1 MLWQRILLETTSHS
15 NSAFGFGAGGDITT
29 GGNNLCL
36 GSNAGRS
43 TSPSGS
49 ITTGSNNIVLG
60 DENAQNLYCVQTSI
74 SSSDKRDKTDIENFD
89 VGLSFIN
96 KMKPVTYKWDR
107 RSWYSDDL
115 SVTPDG
121 SKKDDV
127 THVGF
132 LAQDVKALE
141 KEVGFANDKKD
152 MLFVNLTDDDTRYG
166 MKYERLVTVLV
177 NAVQELSA
185 EVEELKS
192 KIEE

>member
-1 MLWQRILLETTSHS
+1 
-15 NSAFGFGAGGDITT
+15 
-29 GGNNLCL
+29 
-36 GSNAGRS
+36 
-43 TSPSGS
+43 
-49 ITTGSNNIVLG
+49 
-60 DENAQNLYCVQTSI
+60 
-74 SSSDKRDKTDIENFD
+74 
-89 VGLSFIN
+89 
-96 KMKPVTYKWDR
+96 MKPVTYKWDR

-132 LAQDVKALE
+132 LAQDIKALE
-141 KEVGFANDKKD
+141 EEIGFAKDKKD

-185 EVEELKS
+185 EVEQLKS
-192 KIEE
+192 KAHDKCDNNKEE